1 MKSAKHLLGF
11 LTLAFLVFAGC
22 HELGHEGP
30 WGGGYGDPA
39 NTLRGTA
46 LGIDARYNAFLFQT
60 DDGRQLNF
68 YYDAQTRVRY
78 RDRDYPLQ
86 SIQQG
91 DYLVVRMRRSNQPPP
106 PTADLITVT
115 STAQPRPG
123 HGSGPVGRSRFERIE
138 GPVQYVDGRRSAFS
152 IRDQSNAMVIVT
164 VPADASARD
173 RDRFGRL
180 QVGTH
185 VRLEGHFTDR
195 DHFEL
200 EAFR

>member
-1 MKSAKHLLGF
+1 MKTAKHLLGF

-22 HELGHEGP
+22 HELGHDGL
-30 WGGGYGDPA
+30 GGGYGDPA
-39 NTLRGTA
+39 NTLRGIA
-46 LGIDARYNAFLFQT
+46 MGNDPRYSSFLIQT

-91 DYLVVRMRRSNQPPP
+91 DYLVVRTRRTNQPPP
-106 PTADLITVT
+106 PIADLITVT
-115 STAQPRPG
+115 STAQARPG
-123 HGSGPVGRSRFERIE
+123 SGSGPVGRSRFERIE
-138 GPVQYVDGRRSAFS
+138 GSVQYVDARRSAFS
-152 IRDQSNAMVIVT
+152 IRDQNNAIVTVT
-164 VPADASARD
+164 VPADASTRD
-173 RDRFGRL
+173 RDRFSHL

-185 VRLEGHFTDR
+185 VRLEGRFTDR
-195 DHFEL
+195 DNFEL